1 MLPLLWQPLSTE
13 AVILF
18 VMVMVRLAGSVEGV
32 TLEGLL
38 LWGRGGGFSKAQSAC
53 DLEQKE

>member
-1 MLPLLWQPLSTE
+1 MLWSYKARKYAPHKIEQKMLPLLWQPLSTE

-38 LWGRGGGFSKAQSAC
+38 L
-53 DLEQKE
+53 